1 MGRRRGHRQGEGG
14 GPRESVNIL
23 VRLEP
28 GQETVPLLPSPSV
41 ALSLLAPPACVG
53 SATATETPNCGSMR
67 ANINRWAPSNQNFD
81 SNQIF

>member
-28 GQETVPLLPSPSV
+28 EQKWLPY
-41 ALSLLAPPACVG
+41 L
-53 SATATETPNCGSMR
+53 
-67 ANINRWAPSNQNFD
+67 I
-81 SNQIF
+81 